1 MWTSYRPTYVLI
13 LSISCSSY
21 ESDTAEAVD
30 QPEDSFDV
38 VAQLAV
44 MLSGEFDSSDQ
55 AAEAS
60 SYYNVHL
67 WGCEAEAPDLD
78 GVALYI
84 EQALSTDQNNPY
96 RQRLYLLTELEASE
110 DGDARAQSIIYRF
123 TSPAALIG
131 TCAEG
136 ELPSFELDELE
147 LREGCEVELTW
158 NGTSFVGGTT
168 GQECSSSMGGDYS
181 VSDIEIFD
189 DRIESWDRGYY
200 DSGIQAWGSTDG
212 PYIFERVDH

>member
-1 MWTSYRPTYVLI
+1 MRTFCRTAYVLI
-13 LSISCSSY
+13 LCISCSSY
-21 ESDTAEAVD
+21 ESDTAEAVGQD
-30 QPEDSFDV
+30 ENSFDV
-38 VAQLAV
+38 VAQLAL

-55 AAEAS
+55 AAEAR

-84 EQALSTDQNNPY
+84 EQALSTDQTNPY
-96 RQRLYLLTELEASE
+96 RQRLYHLTQLEPSE
-110 DGDARAQSIIYRF
+110 DGEARAQSVIYRF
-123 TSPAALIG
+123 TSPAALVG

-136 ELPSFELDELE
+136 GLPSFALDELE

-158 NGTSFVGGTT
+158 NGRSFVGATT
-168 GQECSSSMGGDYS
+168 GQECSSSVGGDYS

-200 DSGIQAWGSTDG
+200 DSGVQAWGATDG
-212 PYIFERVDH
+212 PYIFERIGH